1 MKMRNDALIASRA
14 VLLGDRKAFSQLVE
28 AYQSPIRRFFFNLT
42 SGDEELS
49 KDLAQDTFVK
59 AWLNITSF
67 RAASKFSTW
76 LYRIAYNIFYDYM
89 RTCKPKADIDVEKV
103 AFQVSTDMLN
113 IDFSIDF
120 ARALTILKEDE
131 RTAMLLFYMEDQ
143 PIDKISKIMNC
154 PAGTIKSHLHRGKE
168 KLTTYFKTDLSP
180 QPSLHKRGGGVIS

>member
-1 MKMRNDALIASRA
+1 MEMQNDALLVSRA
-14 VLLGDRKAFSQLVE
+14 ALLGDRKAFSRLVE

-42 SGDEELS
+42 GGDEELS

-59 AWLNITSF
+59 AWLNISSF

-76 LYRIAYNIFYDYM
+76 LYRIAYNIFYDYK
-89 RTCKPKADIDVEKV
+89 RSYKPKADMDVEKV
-103 AFQVSTDMLN
+103 AFQVSTDMLH

-120 ARALTILKEDE
+120 AKALTILKEEE

-168 KLTTYFKTDLSP
+168 KLATYFRSD
-180 QPSLHKRGGGVIS
+180 R